1 MLIKFL
7 AFASFREILGKE
19 RELVVN
25 EGATVKEVLA
35 ILASS
40 CTGFKVA
47 AFEDS
52 DELMD
57 YVLLMI
63 NNKRIESPR
72 DLSRSLHEGDE
83 LAIFPPVAGG

>member
-1 MLIKFL
+1 MLIKVL

-35 ILASS
+35 ILTSS
-40 CTGFKVA
+40 CTGFKLA

-52 DELMD
+52 DVLMD

-63 NNKRIESPR
+63 NKKRIDPPS
-72 DLSRSLHEGDE
+72 DLSISLHECDE

>member
-1 MLIKFL
+1 MIKVL

-35 ILASS
+35 ILTSS
-40 CTGFKVA
+40 CTGFKLA

-52 DELMD
+52 DVLMD

-63 NNKRIESPR
+63 NKKRIDPPS
-72 DLSRSLHEGDE
+72 DLSISLHEGDE